1 MSNTSPSNF
10 MLGYMA
16 KADYRRECRQSRSS
30 SRSNDKIDSKCKQ
43 PIVIT
48 DKVVEDGKKLQRV
61 RLSSEG
67 QCRNDS
73 GTYEKM
79 MVSFEENIG
88 HKLDELMN
96 KYSKI

>member
-1 MSNTSPSNF
+1 M
-10 MLGYMA
+10 
-16 KADYRRECRQSRSS
+16 
-30 SRSNDKIDSKCKQ
+30 
-43 PIVIT
+43 T

-67 QCRNDS
+67 QRRNDS
-73 GTYEKM
+73 GAYEKM